1 MITLKRSSIV
11 FKLACGCDL
20 LQFLVPVRGKIS
32 ALKQE
37 LQSSRMASY
46 LTDFAS
52 TVEDHTLIVG
62 SVPLQEI
69 QEEERR
75 QREDRVKAELE
86 VIAKRIQAG
95 FFSFMFILVH
105 SKFNDTR
112 IWRASSLL
120 AARRPRK
127 ACCVYMTSDLSRSA
141 FYDLRKSRFSCFHAT
156 AV

>member
-11 FKLACGCDL
+11 FTLACGCDL

-86 VIAKRIQAG
+86 VIANAFKLD
-95 FFSFMFILVH
+95 FFH
-105 SKFNDTR
+105 SCLFLFT
-112 IWRASSLL
+112 ASSTTQGSGG
-120 AARRPRK
+120 RHHCSPRGGQEK
-127 ACCVYMTSDLSRSA
+127 RVACT
-141 FYDLRKSRFSCFHAT
+141 
-156 AV
+156 